1 MRSSSS
7 LFMAA
12 LFKVALFMA
21 ALSTVALSTAACGGA
36 QTTRSGPDTS
46 DSTHS
51 TANQS
56 EDAQPRI
63 TGFPSDSLIPRT
75 VFFGDP
81 DRALARISPDGTR
94 VSYLAPSEGV
104 LNVWVAPVGD
114 LSQATVVTQDRTR
127 PVRRYFWAYTNQ
139 HIIYA
144 QDVGGDEDWHVYSVD
159 LKTGESLDLTPLDK
173 VQARIMKV
181 SHKHPGTVV
190 IGLNDRD
197 PRHHDLYKVDIATG
211 QRTLLQQND
220 GFIAFTIDDDY
231 NVRLAARMTDDG
243 SQEVLKPAKGGEW
256 KLLMTIPHQDA
267 MTTSVLDVDNKTA
280 YLFDSRDRNTSALYS
295 LDLGKLKRKLLAEH
309 DKADASS
316 VLQHPTRNTIQAVS
330 FNHTRREWK
339 ILDASIK
346 PDFKSLAELD
356 RGEFMVVDRTLN
368 DRVWVVAFF
377 GDDRPVKYYLW
388 DRKAKKSQFLF
399 TDRNDLEGLELS
411 PMHPVVIQ
419 SRDGLELVSYLS
431 LPVSSDTNGDAR
443 PDSPLPMVLLV
454 HGGPWG
460 RDVWGYNPLHQ
471 LLANRGYAVL
481 SVNFRGSTGFG
492 KAFVNAADGK
502 WGLEMHDD
510 LLDAVSWATA
520 QGVAREGKVCI
531 MGGSYGGYA
540 TLAGLT
546 FTPETFACG
555 VDIVGPSNLITL
567 LKAIPPYWA
576 PMISMFKTRVG
587 DWTTAE
593 GEALLTDRSPLTHA
607 GKIKR
612 PLLIGQGANDPRV
625 AQRESDQ
632 LVEAMQKNDIPV
644 TYVLFPD
651 EGHGFARPANKL
663 AFFAIAE
670 AFLSAHLGGFYQP
683 MSAEDFKGSSITI
696 PVGAEGVPGLPRG
709 VGRN

>member
-1 MRSSSS
+1 MRFSSS

-12 LFKVALFMA
+12 LFMV
-21 ALSTVALSTAACGGA
+21 ACGGA
-36 QTTRSGPDTS
+36 QTTQSGPD
-46 DSTHS
+46 STES
-51 TANQS
+51 TAK
-56 EDAQPRI
+56 EAGAAQHRI
-63 TGFPSDSLIPRT
+63 TGTPSDSLIPRKA
-75 VFFGDP
+75 FFGDP
-81 DRALARISPDGTR
+81 DRAKARISPDGTR
-94 VSYLAPSEGV
+94 VSYLSPSEGM
-104 LNVWVAPVGD
+104 LNVWVAPVHD

-127 PVRRYFWAYTNQ
+127 PVRRYFWAYTDQ
-139 HIIYA
+139 HIIYS
-144 QDVGGDEDWHVYSVD
+144 QDAGGNEDWHVYSVD
-159 LKTGESLDLTPLDK
+159 LQTGKALDLTPLDK

-181 SHKHPGTVV
+181 SHKHPRTVV

-197 PRHHDLYKVDIATG
+197 PRYHDVYKVDIVTG
-211 QRTLLQQND
+211 ERTLLQQND
-220 GFIAFTIDDDY
+220 GFITFSIDDDY
-231 NVRLAARMTDDG
+231 NVRLAARMAEDG
-243 SQEVLKPAKGGEW
+243 GQEVLKPAKGGEW
-256 KLLMTIPHQDA
+256 KPLMTIPHADA
-267 MTTSVLDVDNKTA
+267 MTTSMLYVDDKGRTA

-316 VLQHPTRNTIQAVS
+316 VLQHPTKNTIQAVS

-356 RGEFMVVDRTLN
+356 SGEFTVVDRTRD
-368 DRVWVVAFF
+368 DRTWVVAFS
-377 GDDRPVKYYLW
+377 GADRPVKYYLW
-388 DRKAKKSQFLF
+388 DRKAKKGQFLF
-399 TDRNDLEGLELS
+399 TDRKDLEGLELS
-411 PMHPVVIQ
+411 PMHPVVIE
-419 SRDGLELVSYLS
+419 SRDGLELVSYLT
-431 LPVSSDTNGDAR
+431 LPVGSDADGDAR

-460 RDVWGYNPLHQ
+460 RDTWGYNPLHQ

-492 KAFVNAADGK
+492 KQFVNAADGQ
-502 WGLEMHDD
+502 WGLTMHDD
-510 LLDAVSWATA
+510 LLDAVTWATA
-520 QGVAREGKVCI
+520 QGVAQDGKVCI

-576 PMISMFKTRVG
+576 PMVNMFKTRVG
-587 DWTTAE
+587 DWTTKE

-607 GKIKR
+607 DKIRR

-632 LVEAMQKNDIPV
+632 LVEAMQKNNIPV

-651 EGHGFARPANKL
+651 EGHGFARPANNL
-663 AFFAIAE
+663 AFFAVTE

-683 MSAEDFKGSSITI
+683 MSAQDFKGSSITI
-696 PVGAEGVPGLPRG
+696 PVGAKGIPGLPEG
-709 VGRN
+709 VGR

>member
-1 MRSSSS
+1 
-7 LFMAA
+7 
-12 LFKVALFMA
+12 
-21 ALSTVALSTAACGGA
+21 
-36 QTTRSGPDTS
+36 
-46 DSTHS
+46 
-51 TANQS
+51 
-56 EDAQPRI
+56 
-63 TGFPSDSLIPRT
+63 LIPRK

-81 DRALARISPDGTR
+81 DRTAAKISPDGAR

-104 LNVWVAPVGD
+104 LNVWVAPAGD
-114 LSQATVVTQDRTR
+114 LSQARVVTQDRTR
-127 PVRRYFWAYTNQ
+127 PVRRYFWAYTNR

-144 QDVGGDEDWHVYSVD
+144 QDAGGDENWRVYSVD
-159 LKTGESLDLTPLDK
+159 LDTGKTVDLTPLDK
-173 VQARIMKV
+173 VQARVLKV
-181 SHKHPGTVV
+181 SRKHPGTVV

-197 PRHHDLYKVDIATG
+197 PRHHDVYKIDIVTG
-211 QRTLLQQND
+211 QRTLLQKNE
-220 GFIAFTIDDDY
+220 GFITFEIDDDY
-231 NVRLAARMTDDG
+231 DVRLAARMAADG

-256 KLLMTIPHQDA
+256 KPLMTIPHQDA
-267 MTTSVLDVDNKTA
+267 LTTRMIHVVDKGNTA

-295 LDLGKLKRKLLAEH
+295 LDMVKLKRKLVAEH
-309 DKADASS
+309 DKADAST
-316 VLQHPTRNTIQAVS
+316 VLQHPTKKTIQAVS

-339 ILDASIK
+339 ILDPSIK
-346 PDFKSLAELD
+346 RDFDSLARLD
-356 RGEFMVVDRTLN
+356 GGEFMVLDRTLD
-368 DRVWVVAFF
+368 DRKWVVAFF
-377 GDDRPVKYYLW
+377 GDNRPVKYYLW

-399 TDRNDLEGLELS
+399 TDRKDLEGLELS
-411 PMHPVVIQ
+411 AMHPVVIE

-431 LPVSSDTNGDAR
+431 LPVGSDADGDAR

-460 RDVWGYNPLHQ
+460 RDTWGYHPLHQ

-492 KAFVNAADGK
+492 KQFVNAADGQ
-502 WGLEMHDD
+502 WGLKMHDD
-510 LLDAVSWATA
+510 LLDAVAWATA

-546 FTPETFACG
+546 FTPEVFTCG

-576 PMISMFKTRVG
+576 PMVNMFKTRVG
-587 DWTTAE
+587 DWTTKE

-632 LVEAMQKNDIPV
+632 LVEAMQQNNIPV

-651 EGHGFARPANKL
+651 EGHGFARPANNL
-663 AFFAIAE
+663 AFFAVAE

-683 MSAEDFKGSSITI
+683 MSADDFKSSSITI
-696 PVGAEGVPGLPRG
+696 PVGAEGIPGLPEG
-709 VGRN
+709 VGR